1 MSDLQIHMF
10 ADSLLFQKIF
20 GFWIILNKLL
30 QINIQKKKIEN
41 KIGSLYD
48 LKFQFSTL
56 YT

>member
-30 QINIQKKKIEN
+30 
-41 KIGSLYD
+41 
-48 LKFQFSTL
+48 
-56 YT
+56 